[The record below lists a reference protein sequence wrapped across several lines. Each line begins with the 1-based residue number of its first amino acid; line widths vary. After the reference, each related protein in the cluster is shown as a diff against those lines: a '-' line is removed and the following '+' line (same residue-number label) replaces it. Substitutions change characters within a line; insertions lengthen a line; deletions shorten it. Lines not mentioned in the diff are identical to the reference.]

1 MFSFTAQNV
10 ILSRKQKHSP
20 KEKMNILFIVA
31 GAALVLF
38 FFYKPYGGFLAKKVF
53 DLNDATPTP
62 AVDMND
68 GVDYVPAESKFLMG
82 QHFSA
87 IAAAGPITGPII
99 AGVLFGW
106 LPALIWIVLGS
117 IFIGGVHDMGSI
129 VASIRYK
136 AKSITEVVRV
146 NVSKRAWILFMV
158 FIWVTLVYVIVAFTD
173 VTSSSFVGTVTLE
186 NGDKVGGGAIATSSL
201 LYLVLPVIMGIL
213 LKKTRLSLTAATA
226 IFLPLVGIAIWI
238 GPYIPFDISAWFG
251 WSLHGTQKFWNG
263 FILLYCFVASIIPV
277 WVLLQPR
284 GHLGGYFL
292 YAALAAA
299 AIGLIFGG
307 FTIQYPAFT
316 ISSESNVGN
325 FWFPM
330 FPVLFITVACGAC
343 SGFHSLVGSGTTSKQ
358 LAKESD
364 AKVVG
369 YGMMLLEGM
378 VAVVSLACVM
388 ILAKDNALIKASPN
402 FIYASG
408 IGQFVQLIGIPAALG
423 ISFGL
428 MAFTTFVYDTLDV
441 CTRLCRY
448 IVEELT
454 GWKTKAG
461 KYFATGISI
470 IVPLLFVTSTMNDA
484 AGNPIPAWK
493 VFWNIFG
500 ACNQMLAALA
510 LIGITVW
517 LYKTAKNK
525 YAWIV
530 AFAPAVWMFLM
541 SNWAFLV
548 LMRDGWFKTGSFVLT
563 GNPVPIVA
571 LFLLILSITIAAE
584 TAYAVVIKKS

>member
-1 MFSFTAQNV
+1 
-10 ILSRKQKHSP
+10 
-20 KEKMNILFIVA
+20 MNILFIVA
-31 GAALVLF
+31 GAAIIFITL
-38 FFYKPYGGFLAKKVF
+38 YKTYGTFLAKKVF
-53 DLNDATPTP
+53 DLNDKTQTP
-62 AVDMND
+62 AVSCND

-99 AGVLFGW
+99 AGVMFGW
-106 LPALIWIVLGS
+106 VPALIWIVLGS

-129 VASIRYK
+129 AASIRYK
-136 AKSITEVVRV
+136 AKSITEVVRL
-146 NVSKRAWILFMV
+146 NVSKRAWILFMM
-158 FIWVTLVYVIVAFTD
+158 FIWITLVYVIVAFTD
-173 VTSSSFVGTVTLE
+173 VTSSSFVGTITLE
-186 NGDKVGGGAIATSSL
+186 NGEKVGGGAIATSSL
-201 LYLVLPVIMGIL
+201 LYLALPVIMGVL
-213 LKKTRLSLTAATA
+213 LKKTKLSLTLAT
-226 IFLPLVGIAIWI
+226 IVFLPLVGVSIWI
-238 GPYIPFDISAWFG
+238 GPLIPFDLGVWL
-251 WSLHGTQKFWNG
+251 SLSPHDTQKIWNG
-263 FILLYCFVASIIPV
+263 FILVYCFVASIIPV

-292 YAALAAA
+292 YAALAAS

-330 FPVLFITVACGAC
+330 FPILFITVACGAC

-388 ILAKDNALIKASPN
+388 ILVKDSSLVKASPN

-441 CTRLCRY
+441 CTRLSRY
-448 IVEELT
+448 IIEELS
-454 GWKTKAG
+454 GWRTKYS
-461 KYFATGISI
+461 KYVAAGISML
-470 IVPLLFVTSTMNDA
+470 VPLLFVTSTMNDA
-484 AGNPIPAWK
+484 KGNPIPAWK
-493 VFWNIFG
+493 VFWSIFG

-525 YAWIV
+525 YAWVVSFI
-530 AFAPAVWMFLM
+530 PAVWMFLM

-563 GNPVPIVA
+563 GNPVPIVS
-571 LFLLILSITIAAE
+571 LILLILSITIAAE
-584 TAYAVVIKKS
+584 TVYAVVIKRG

>member
-1 MFSFTAQNV
+1 
-10 ILSRKQKHSP
+10 
-20 KEKMNILFIVA
+20 MNILFIVA
-31 GAALVLF
+31 GAALIF
-38 FFYKPYGGFLAKKVF
+38 IFFYKVYGSFLTKKIF
-53 DLNDATPTP
+53 DLDDKTPTP
-62 AVDMND
+62 AISCND
-68 GVDYVPAESKFLMG
+68 GVDFIPAESKFLMG

-99 AGVLFGW
+99 AGVMFGW
-106 LPALIWIVLGS
+106 VPVLIWIVLGS

-146 NVSKRAWILFMV
+146 NVSKRAWVLFML
-158 FIWVTLVYVIVAFTD
+158 FIWITLVYVIVAFTD
-173 VTSSSFVGTVTLE
+173 VTSSSFVGTITLE
-186 NGDKVGGGAIATSSL
+186 NGEKVGGGAIATSSL
-201 LYLVLPVIMGIL
+201 LYLILPVIMGIL
-213 LKKTRLSLTAATA
+213 LKKTKLSLTAATI
-226 IFLPLVGIAIWI
+226 IFLPLVGFSIWI
-238 GPYIPFDISAWFG
+238 GPSIPFDLGGWLNISP
-251 WSLHGTQKFWNG
+251 HNTQKIWNG
-263 FILLYCFVASIIPV
+263 FILVYCFAASIIPV

-292 YAALAAA
+292 YAALAAS

-307 FTIQYPAFT
+307 FSIQYPAFT
-316 ISSESNVGN
+316 FSENNVGN

-388 ILAKDNALIKASPN
+388 ILATDNSLVKSSPN

-408 IGQFVQLIGIPAALG
+408 IGQFVQLIGVPAALG

-441 CTRLCRY
+441 CTRLSRY
-448 IVEELT
+448 IIEELS
-454 GWKTKAG
+454 GWKTKFS
-461 KYFATGISI
+461 KFFATAISI
-470 IVPLLFVTSTMNDA
+470 LVPFLFVTSTMNDA

-493 VFWNIFG
+493 VFWSIFG

-525 YAWIV
+525 YAWVVSFI
-530 AFAPAVWMFLM
+530 PAIWMFLM

-548 LMRDGWFKTGSFVLT
+548 LLHDAWFKTGSFVLT
-563 GNPVPIVA
+563 GNPVPIVS
-571 LFLLILSITIAAE
+571 LILIILSVTIAAE
-584 TAYAVVIKKS
+584 TAYAVIFKNS

>member
-1 MFSFTAQNV
+1 
-10 ILSRKQKHSP
+10 
-20 KEKMNILFIVA
+20 MNILFIVA

-38 FFYKPYGGFLAKKVF
+38 FFYKTYGGFLAKKVF

>member
-1 MFSFTAQNV
+1 
-10 ILSRKQKHSP
+10 
-20 KEKMNILFIVA
+20 MNILFIVA
-31 GAALVLF
+31 GAAIIFITL
-38 FFYKPYGGFLAKKVF
+38 YKTYGTFLAKKVF
-53 DLNDATPTP
+53 DLNDKTQTP
-62 AVDMND
+62 AVSCND
-68 GVDYVPAESKFLMG
+68 GVDFVPADSKFLMG

-99 AGVLFGW
+99 AGVMFGW
-106 LPALIWIVLGS
+106 VPALIWIVLGS

-146 NVSKRAWILFMV
+146 NVSKRAWILFMI
-158 FIWVTLVYVIVAFTD
+158 FIWITLVYVIVAFTD
-173 VTSSSFVGTVTLE
+173 VTSSSFVGTITLE
-186 NGDKVGGGAIATSSL
+186 NGEKVGGGAIATSSL

-213 LKKTRLSLTAATA
+213 LKKTKLSLTAATI
-226 IFLPLVGIAIWI
+226 IFLPLVGVSIWI
-238 GPYIPFDISAWFG
+238 GPSIPFDLGTWLNISP
-251 WSLHGTQKFWNG
+251 HDTQKIWNG
-263 FILLYCFVASIIPV
+263 FILVYCFVASIIPV

-316 ISSESNVGN
+316 ISSDSNVGN

-388 ILAKDNALIKASPN
+388 ILVKDSALIKSSPN

-448 IVEELT
+448 IIEELS
-454 GWKTKAG
+454 GWRTKYS
-461 KYFATGISI
+461 KYVATGISI
-470 IVPLLFVTSTMNDA
+470 LVPFLFVTSTMNDA
-484 AGNPIPAWK
+484 KGNPIPAWK
-493 VFWNIFG
+493 VFWSIFG

-530 AFAPAVWMFLM
+530 SFVPAVWMFLM

-563 GNPVPIVA
+563 GNPVPIVS
-571 LFLLILSITIAAE
+571 LFLLLLSITIAAE
-584 TAYAVVIKKS
+584 TAYAVLIKNKISVTE